1 MKPLSVS
8 ILLVLFL
15 ISACGRDPLGDPEIS
30 LTDFTACKGMVL
42 KSATDHPTTED
53 CLSYRWTAGDS
64 LILKHTNAGFNC
76 CPEGFGID
84 LTVSGDTLII
94 AERENSSLCDCNCL
108 YDLHYVLTGISRSVW
123 WIRVVEPYVRPG
135 QGPLLFQVDLK
146 KQSAGE
152 FCTTRN
158 GYPWGT

>member
-30 LTDFTACKGMVL
+30 LTDFTACKGIV
-42 KSATDHPTTED
+42 
-53 CLSYRWTAGDS
+53 
-64 LILKHTNAGFNC
+64 LKHTNAGFNC